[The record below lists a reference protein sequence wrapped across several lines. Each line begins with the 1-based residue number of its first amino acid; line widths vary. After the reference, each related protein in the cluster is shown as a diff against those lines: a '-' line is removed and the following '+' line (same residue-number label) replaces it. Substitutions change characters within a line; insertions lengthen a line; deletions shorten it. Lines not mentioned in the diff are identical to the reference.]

1 MVPVGKRVALATYS
15 IKTSRLWQQV
25 ACTPS
30 GLPGQLGLFF
40 YRPSGLPGQLGPFF
54 NRPSWNFPDGCYL
67 GPANTWAVLS
77 VLSLTVKGERMWG
90 GETGEINFL

>member
-40 YRPSGLPGQLGPFF
+40 LPAQWVARAIGSIFLTGPPGIFQ
-54 NRPSWNFPDGCYL
+54 
-67 GPANTWAVLS
+67 TAV
-77 VLSLTVKGERMWG
+77 T
-90 GETGEINFL
+90 